1 MEKALTMMQ
10 KPAIAILSAIALS
23 AHADLDRA
31 GNVLTDDD
39 GGGYGGFDSGILIF
53 LIGLPVLTYFA
64 FSWLK
69 KAKPDWSHALAFN
82 VAFFGSGAATFLAAI
97 LVR

>member
-1 MEKALTMMQ
+1 MKKAM
-10 KPAIAILSAIALS
+10 ILAAASLFALS
-23 AHADLDRA
+23 SYADLDRA
-31 GNVLTDDD
+31 GNVLIDGD
-39 GGGYGGFDSGILIF
+39 GGGAGVFDSGVLVF

-69 KAKPDWSHALAFN
+69 RAKPDWSHALAFN